1 MIIQPLPSAKTV
13 IPFLPIAKIP
23 QRPPAITTTKQTNK
37 CIFTF
42 APFFKGAI
50 FLQIQKNPYRQLTGT
65 DFMKNRLYNIL
76 NVDVLSCKTDI
87 SALLRLIAFC
97 VSQ

>member
-13 IPFLPIAKIP
+13 IPLLPIAMIP

-37 CIFTF
+37 CIFTI

-50 FLQIQKNPYRQLTGT
+50 FFADTKKSVPVSCRYGFYEKQI
-65 DFMKNRLYNIL
+65 I
-76 NVDVLSCKTDI
+76 
-87 SALLRLIAFC
+87 
-97 VSQ
+97 